1 LVEGTDEEN
10 SMSKNTRQITAAV
23 VRERGGPFSIET
35 LTLESPRRDEVLVR
49 VVATGLC
56 HTDMVAR
63 DKAYPVPHPIVLGH
77 EGAGIVES
85 VGADVV
91 KVAPGDSVVLT
102 FLTCGRCKPCRLG
115 RIAHCEKTFPLSF
128 GGARLDGSTAT
139 LDARGEKVHDHFFS
153 QSSFATYALAN
164 EGNVVKV
171 SSDAPLERLGPLG
184 CGIQTGAGAVMNALN
199 VRPGTTF
206 ASFGAGAV
214 GCSAIMAA
222 RAVGA
227 TTIVAIDI
235 VPSRLEMAKELGATH
250 VINSKQTNPVEA
262 IRDITGGGVDY
273 SLETSGDPGALH
285 QAIEALGSLGTC
297 GIVGAQQLGT
307 EVSFDVNDLMLPGKA
322 ICGILEGESVPDIFI
337 PQLIELNAQGRFPF
351 EKLVRFYSLDQINQ
365 AAQDSENGATIK
377 PVIRLSAA

>member
-1 LVEGTDEEN
+1 MLDARP
-10 SMSKNTRQITAAV
+10 RQ
-23 VRERGGPFSIET
+23 
-35 LTLESPRRDEVLVR
+35 EVLVK

-56 HTDMVAR
+56 HTEMVAR
-63 DKAYPVPHPIVLGH
+63 DKGYPLPHPIVLCPQG
-77 EGAGIVES
+77 EGIAET

-115 RIAHCEKTFPLSF
+115 RMAHCEKTFPLSF
-128 GGARLDGSTAT
+128 GGTRLDGSTAT
-139 LDARGEKVHDHFFS
+139 VDGQGEKVHDRFFG

-164 EGNVVKV
+164 ERNVVKV
-171 SSDAPLERLGPLG
+171 SRDVPLERLGPLG
-184 CGIQTGAGAVMNALN
+184 CGVQTGAGAVMNALN
-199 VRPGTTF
+199 VRPGTSF

-250 VINSKQTNPVEA
+250 AINGKQTNPVEA

-273 SLETSGDPGALH
+273 SLETSGNPQPLP
-285 QAIEALGSLGTC
+285 QAIAGRASLGTC
-297 GIVGAQQLGT
+297 GIVCAQPRDT
-307 EVSFDVNDLMLPGKA
+307 EESFDVNNLMISGKG
-322 ICGILEGESVPDIFI
+322 IRGILEGESVPDIFI

-351 EKLVRFYSLDQINQ
+351 EKLIKFYSLDQINQ
-365 AAQDSENGATIK
+365 AAKDSENGSTIK
-377 PVIRLSAA
+377 PIIRLSPA

>member
-1 LVEGTDEEN
+1 
-10 SMSKNTRQITAAV
+10 MSNTTTQIRAAV
-23 VRERGGPFSIET
+23 VREKGGPFSIET
-35 LTLESPRRDEVLVR
+35 LSLEGPRRDEVLVK

-63 DKAYPVPHPIVLGH
+63 DKVYPVPHPIVLGH
-77 EGAGIVES
+77 EGAGIVET

-102 FLTCGRCKPCRLG
+102 FPMCGRCRPCRLG
-115 RIAHCEKTFPLSF
+115 RIAHCERTFPLSF

-139 LDARGEKVHDHFFS
+139 LDSQGVKVHDHFFG
-153 QSSFATYALAN
+153 QSSFATYALAY
-164 EGNVVKV
+164 ERNVVKV
-171 SSDAPLERLGPLG
+171 SSDVPLERLGPLG

-199 VRPGTTF
+199 VRPGTSF

-214 GCSAIMAA
+214 GYSAIMAA

-235 VPSRLEMAKELGATH
+235 VPSRLELAKELGATH
-250 VINSKQTNPVEA
+250 AINSKQTNPVEA

-273 SLETSGDPGALH
+273 SLETSGNPRVLH

-297 GIVGAQQLGT
+297 GVVGAPPLGT
-307 EVSFDVNDLMLPGKA
+307 EVSFDVNNLMLPGKA
-322 ICGILEGESVPDIFI
+322 IRGILEGESVPDIFI

-351 EKLVRFYSLDQINQ
+351 EKLMKFYSLDQINQ
-365 AAQDSENGATIK
+365 AAQDSERGGTIK
-377 PVIRLSAA
+377 PIIRLSAA

>member
-1 LVEGTDEEN
+1 
-10 SMSKNTRQITAAV
+10 MSKNTTQIKAAV
-23 VRERGGPFSIET
+23 VREKGGPFNVET
-35 LTLESPRRDEVLVR
+35 LTLEGPRRDEVLVR

-63 DKAYPVPHPIVLGH
+63 DKGYLVPQPIVLGH

-85 VGADVV
+85 VGADVL
-91 KVAPGDSVVLT
+91 KVARGDSVVLT

-115 RIAHCEKTFPLSF
+115 RMAHCEKTFPLSF
-128 GGARLDGSTAT
+128 GGTRLDGSTAT
-139 LDARGEKVHDHFFS
+139 VDGHGEKVHDHFFG

-164 EGNVVKV
+164 ERNVVKV
-171 SSDAPLERLGPLG
+171 SSDVPLERLGPLG

-199 VRPGTTF
+199 VRPGTSF

-235 VPSRLEMAKELGATH
+235 VPSRLEIAKELGATH
-250 VINSKQTNPVEA
+250 AINSKQTNPVEA

-273 SLETSGDPGALH
+273 SLEASGDPRALH

-297 GIVGAQQLGT
+297 GIVGAEPLGT
-307 EVSFDVNDLMLPGKA
+307 EVSFDVNNLMIPGKG
-322 ICGILEGESVPDIFI
+322 IRGILEGEKRSRHFYPAAHRTQRAGAL
-337 PQLIELNAQGRFPF
+337 P
-351 EKLVRFYSLDQINQ
+351 VRETDEVLQPRSNQ
-365 AAQDSENGATIK
+365 SSCARQ
-377 PVIRLSAA
+377 

>member
-1 LVEGTDEEN
+1 
-10 SMSKNTRQITAAV
+10 MSKNTTQIRAAV
-23 VRERGGPFSIET
+23 VRQKGGPFSIET
-35 LTLESPRRDEVLVR
+35 LTLEAPRRDEVLVN

-63 DKAYPVPHPIVLGH
+63 DRGYPVPHPIVLGH

-115 RIAHCEKTFPLSF
+115 RMAHCEKTFPLCF

-139 LDARGEKVHDHFFS
+139 LDGHGEKVHDHFFG

-164 EGNVVKV
+164 ERNVVKV
-171 SSDAPLERLGPLG
+171 SRDIPLECLGPLG

-199 VRPGTTF
+199 VRPGTSF

-235 VPSRLEMAKELGATH
+235 VPSR
-250 VINSKQTNPVEA
+250 P
-262 IRDITGGGVDY
+262 
-273 SLETSGDPGALH
+273 
-285 QAIEALGSLGTC
+285 
-297 GIVGAQQLGT
+297 
-307 EVSFDVNDLMLPGKA
+307 
-322 ICGILEGESVPDIFI
+322 
-337 PQLIELNAQGRFPF
+337 
-351 EKLVRFYSLDQINQ
+351 
-365 AAQDSENGATIK
+365 
-377 PVIRLSAA
+377 

>member
-1 LVEGTDEEN
+1 
-10 SMSKNTRQITAAV
+10 MSKNTTQIKAAV
-23 VRERGGPFSIET
+23 VREKGGPFSIET
-35 LTLESPRRDEVLVR
+35 LSLESPRRDEVLVK

-63 DKAYPVPHPIVLGH
+63 DKVYPVPHPIVLGH

-102 FLTCGRCKPCRLG
+102 YLTCGRCKPCRLG
-115 RIAHCEKTFPLSF
+115 RTAHCEKTFPLCF

-139 LDARGEKVHDHFFS
+139 FDGQGEKVHDHFFG

-164 EGNVVKV
+164 ERNVVKV
-171 SSDAPLERLGPLG
+171 SSDVPLERLGPLG

-199 VRPGTTF
+199 VRPGTSF
-206 ASFGAGAV
+206 ASFSVGAV

-227 TTIVAIDI
+227 TTIIAIDI

-250 VINSKQTNPVEA
+250 AINSKQTNPVEA
-262 IRDITGGGVDY
+262 IRDITGGGVEVIQTPDFV
-273 SLETSGDPGALH
+273 ARA
-285 QAIEALGSLGTC
+285 AIGSLNKSDTRELLWRITAPTLV
-297 GIVGAQQLGT
+297 IVGEKDIITSPAESRALSDGIPNSTLTVIENAGHFPMLEQPIEFNRALRVFL
-307 EVSFDVNDLMLPGKA
+307 EEHASPSNNDG
-322 ICGILEGESVPDIFI
+322 
-337 PQLIELNAQGRFPF
+337 
-351 EKLVRFYSLDQINQ
+351 
-365 AAQDSENGATIK
+365 
-377 PVIRLSAA
+377 

>member
-1 LVEGTDEEN
+1 
-10 SMSKNTRQITAAV
+10 MSNTTTQTRAAV
-23 VRERGGPFSIET
+23 VREKGGPFSIET
-35 LTLESPRRDEVLVR
+35 LSLEGPRRDEVLVK
-49 VVATGLC
+49 VVATGMC

-63 DKAYPVPHPIVLGH
+63 DKVYPVPHPIVLGH
-77 EGAGIVES
+77 EGAGIVET

-102 FLTCGRCKPCRLG
+102 FPMCGRCTSCRLG

-139 LDARGEKVHDHFFS
+139 LDAQGVKVHDHFFG
-153 QSSFATYALAN
+153 QSSFATYALAY
-164 EGNVVKV
+164 ERNVVRV
-171 SSDAPLERLGPLG
+171 SSDVPLERLGPLG

-199 VRPGTTF
+199 VRPGTSF

-235 VPSRLEMAKELGATH
+235 VPSRLELAKELGATH
-250 VINSKQTNPVEA
+250 AINSKQTNPVEA

-273 SLETSGDPGALH
+273 SLETSGNPRVLH

-297 GIVGAQQLGT
+297 GIVGAPPLGT
-307 EVSFDVNDLMLPGKA
+307 EVSFDVNNLMLPGKA
-322 ICGILEGESVPDIFI
+322 IRGILEGEGVPDIFI

-351 EKLVRFYSLDQINQ
+351 EKLMKFYSLDQINQ
-365 AAQDSENGATIK
+365 AAQDSERGGSIK
-377 PVIRLSAA
+377 PIIRLSAA

>member
-1 LVEGTDEEN
+1 
-10 SMSKNTRQITAAV
+10 MSKNTRQIRAAV
-23 VRERGGPFSIET
+23 VREKGGPFRIET
-35 LTLESPRRDEVLVR
+35 LSLEGPRRDEVLVK

-63 DKAYPVPHPIVLGH
+63 DKGYPVPHPIVLGH

-102 FLTCGRCKPCRLG
+102 FLTCGRCRPCRLG

-139 LDARGEKVHDHFFS
+139 LDAQGEKVHDHFFA
-153 QSSFATYALAN
+153 QSSFGTYALAN

-171 SSDAPLERLGPLG
+171 RSDAPLERLGPLG
-184 CGIQTGAGAVMNALN
+184 CGIQTGAGAVMNALK
-199 VRPGTTF
+199 VAPGTTF
-206 ASFGAGAV
+206 ACFGAGAV
-214 GCSAIMAA
+214 GCSSIMAA

-250 VINSKQTNPVEA
+250 AINSRQTNPVEA

-273 SLETSGDPGALH
+273 SLEASGDPRALH

-297 GIVGAQQLGT
+297 GIVGAEPLGT
-307 EVSFDVNDLMLPGKA
+307 EVSFDVNDLMIRGKG
-322 ICGILEGESVPDIFI
+322 IRGILEGESVPDIFI

-351 EKLVRFYSLDQINQ
+351 EKLVKFYSLDQINQ
-365 AAQDSENGATIK
+365 AAKDSENGGTIK
-377 PVIRLSAA
+377 PIIRLSPA

>member
-1 LVEGTDEEN
+1 
-10 SMSKNTRQITAAV
+10 MSKNTTQIKAAV
-23 VRERGGPFSIET
+23 VREKGGPFNVET
-35 LTLESPRRDEVLVR
+35 LTLECPRRDEVLVR

-63 DKAYPVPHPIVLGH
+63 DQGYPVPQPIVLGH

-115 RIAHCEKTFPLSF
+115 RMAHCEKTFPLCF

-139 LDARGEKVHDHFFS
+139 FDVHGEKVHGHFFG

-164 EGNVVKV
+164 ERNVVKV
-171 SSDAPLERLGPLG
+171 GRDLPLELLGPLG

-199 VRPGTTF
+199 VRAGASF

-235 VPSRLEMAKELGATH
+235 VPSRLEKAKELGATH
-250 VINSKQTNPVEA
+250 AINAKQTDPVEA

-273 SLETSGDPGALH
+273 SLEASGDPRALH

-297 GIVGAQQLGT
+297 GIVGAEPLGT
-307 EVSFDVNDLMLPGKA
+307 EVSFDVNALMIQGKG
-322 ICGILEGESVPDIFI
+322 IRGILEGESIPDIFI

-351 EKLVRFYSLDQINQ
+351 EKLTKFYSLDQINE
-365 AAQDSENGATIK
+365 AAQDSERGGTIK
-377 PVIRLSAA
+377 PIIRLSAA

>member
-1 LVEGTDEEN
+1 
-10 SMSKNTRQITAAV
+10 MSKNTTQIKAAV
-23 VRERGGPFSIET
+23 VREKGGPFSIET
-35 LTLESPRRDEVLVR
+35 LSLEGPRRDEVLVK
-49 VVATGLC
+49 VVATGMC

-63 DKAYPVPHPIVLGH
+63 DKVYPVPHPIVLGH

-85 VGADVV
+85 VGADVF

-102 FLTCGRCKPCRLG
+102 FPSCGRCKPCRLG

-139 LDARGEKVHDHFFS
+139 VDGQGEKVHDHFFA
-153 QSSFATYALAN
+153 QSSFATYALAT
-164 EGNVVKV
+164 ERNVVKV
-171 SSDAPLERLGPLG
+171 SSDVPLERLGPLG

-199 VRPGTTF
+199 VRPGTSF
-206 ASFGAGAV
+206 ASFSVGAV

-235 VPSRLEMAKELGATH
+235 VPSRLEVAKELGATH
-250 VINSKQTNPVEA
+250 VIDSKQTNPVEA
-262 IRDITGGGVDY
+262 IRDITDGGVDY
-273 SLETSGDPGALH
+273 SLEASGNPRALH

-297 GIVGAQQLGT
+297 GIVGAAPMGT
-307 EVSFDVNDLMLPGKA
+307 EVSFDVNNLMIHGKR
-322 ICGILEGESVPDIFI
+322 IRGILEGEGVPDIFI

-351 EKLVRFYSLDQINQ
+351 EKLTKFYSLDQINQ
-365 AAQDSENGATIK
+365 AAKDSENGSTIK
-377 PVIRLSAA
+377 PIIRLSPA